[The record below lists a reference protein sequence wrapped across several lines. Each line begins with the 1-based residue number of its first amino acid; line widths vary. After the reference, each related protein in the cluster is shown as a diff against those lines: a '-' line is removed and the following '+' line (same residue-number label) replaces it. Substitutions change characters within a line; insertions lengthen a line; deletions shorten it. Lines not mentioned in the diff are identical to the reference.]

1 MTPSFQNIII
11 RKSKIEIWVVTL
23 IVVLNLF
30 WTVIPFIKFPFFFL
44 LFASLI
50 YLLVSNWKSIL
61 SNITDFAKNYFLVLL
76 LLCIIIISF
85 LFSNKL
91 YLIIF
96 KDTVNVIILLFLFF
110 LLTIIVSSKIHF
122 DFFVHVL
129 FIYFLLFAFIIS
141 VYGLLNSLNIIS
153 DKNSVSELSIAGN
166 VLRDSS
172 PIDYNFA
179 LLPVF
184 FGMIVTFYYFC
195 RGTSSNLFIGLLN
208 FFLIILSLNI
218 FFSGSRRGFI
228 LLVLSILLLLGSQ
241 ISLLFKR
248 DNIFKKLGTG
258 SVYYLLSVFILSA
271 TCYLSVSFTSY
282 SFKNKII
289 ESLGS
294 KNILMTKTKITLSML
309 RYLSVFDES
318 INYTKLFQRI
328 WTPGFNS
335 SDPESSWGSRIHKT
349 IFPLTGENVDIVPH
363 GARGY
368 LIDNSCFVPPYPQ
381 TDDIDLNTLIEN
393 LKVKKEEKYKASI
406 CCFVS
411 NDFDG
416 RSVRFQVGW
425 KAILLDKSVT
435 DYTLASYDINNKGHW
450 QKLEIDFI
458 CSDGEVPIYAII
470 DNKEGGNFSDLRGY
484 VIFAY
489 PRIDLEKTK
498 DTIAILPDTNRTR
511 DLSQKDSFTLSENTT
526 DYYRTSLF
534 SYKLP
539 ILNALLLNRK
549 QLNLQKRGINFFYED
564 TTYYGYKK
572 LLNVDTIS
580 YDSEGSRI
588 RRWQFALQIFEKEY
602 TWKQKIFGSGFD
614 HLNWFGYYFLNDK
627 TKSDWP
633 HNPFLSI
640 LLYSGIIGLLVY
652 IFFLYKVFYYYIK
665 YIKEYPLL
673 FIFFLVTFFFSF
685 FSGGSPF
692 DPPVMGFLVILPFF
706 IHYIH
711 KKEATSRSQPG
722 K

>member
-1 MTPSFQNIII
+1 M

-30 WTVIPFIKFPFFFL
+30 WTVIPFLKFPFLFL
-44 LFASLI
+44 LFASLV
-50 YLLVSNWKSIL
+50 YLFFSYRKSIL
-61 SNITDFAKNYFLVLL
+61 CNITDFAKNYFIVLI

-85 LFSNKL
+85 FFSNKL

-96 KDTVNVIILLFLFF
+96 KDTVNVIIILLLFF

-129 FIYFLLFAFIIS
+129 FTYFLLFAFIIS

-153 DKNSVSELSIAGN
+153 DKNSLSGLTISGN
-166 VLRDSS
+166 VLKDSS
-172 PIDYNFA
+172 SIDYNFA

-195 RGTSSNLFIGLLN
+195 RGTNSNLIIGLLN
-208 FFLIILSLNI
+208 ILLIIFSLNI

-248 DNIFKKLGTG
+248 DNLFKKLGTG
-258 SVYYLLSVFILSA
+258 SIYYLLSVFILSA

-318 INYTKLFQRI
+318 INHSKLFQRI

-349 IFPLTGENVDIVPH
+349 IFPLTGKNVDIVPP
-363 GARGY
+363 GAKGY
-368 LIDNSCFVPPYPQ
+368 LIDSSCFAPPYPQ
-381 TDDIDLNTLIEN
+381 TDDIDLTTLIKN
-393 LKVKKEEKYKASI
+393 LKVKKDEKYKASI

-425 KAILLDKSVT
+425 KAILLDKSVI

-450 QKLEIDFI
+450 QKLEIYFK

-470 DNKEGGNFSDLRGY
+470 DNKEGGNFSDLGGY

-489 PRIDLEKTK
+489 PRIDIERTM
-498 DTIAILPDTNRTR
+498 DTIALIPDIIRNR
-511 DLSQKDSFTLSENTT
+511 DLSQKNSFTGSENTP
-526 DYYRTSLF
+526 DYYGASLF
-534 SYKLP
+534 SYNLP
-539 ILNALLLNRK
+539 VFNALLLNKK
-549 QLNLQKRGINFFYED
+549 QDNVQKRGINLFSED

-580 YDSEGSRI
+580 YVPEGSRI

-602 TWKQKIFGSGFD
+602 TWKQKIFGSGFN

-652 IFFLYKVFYYYIK
+652 IFFLYKVFYYYLK

-692 DPPVMGFLVILPFF
+692 DPPVMGFFVILPFF

-711 KKEATSRSQPG
+711 KKEAISLSQPG
-722 K
+722 L